1 MKNILGRRTKS
12 PLVRRPIL
20 FNTCVNIPMSSQL
33 LAVYCPRK
41 IHILRLPGT
50 PDGLKD
56 RPLFTEQGRGG
67 RCCPYLRDSEGHP
80 YSGGLSPHR
89 YHSPAEFPLR
99 CGQRSSTGKSS
110 CPEHPPRQ
118 KKSHSSF
125 FYRRKSEKNP
135 GYGWARMV
143 QVILWISSF

>member
-56 RPLFTEQGRGG
+56 RPLFTEQGRGDDAV
-67 RCCPYLRDSEGHP
+67 RIYETRKDILIL
-80 YSGGLSPHR
+80 GG
-89 YHSPAEFPLR
+89 
-99 CGQRSSTGKSS
+99 
-110 CPEHPPRQ
+110 
-118 KKSHSSF
+118 
-125 FYRRKSEKNP
+125 YRRIDTI
-135 GYGWARMV
+135 A
-143 QVILWISSF
+143 QQSSRLDAV

>member
-1 MKNILGRRTKS
+1 
-12 PLVRRPIL
+12 
-20 FNTCVNIPMSSQL
+20 MSSQL

-56 RPLFTEQGRGG
+56 RPLFTEQGRGDG
-67 RCCPYLRDSEGHP
+67 AVRIYETRKDILILGGYRRIDTIAQQSSRLDAANGHP
-80 YSGGLSPHR
+80 QGKVAVRNTLHAR
-89 YHSPAEFPLR
+89 KNLIHHSFII
-99 CGQRSSTGKSS
+99 
-110 CPEHPPRQ
+110 
-118 KKSHSSF
+118 
-125 FYRRKSEKNP
+125 KSEKNP

>member
-1 MKNILGRRTKS
+1 MVKILYIRRDFPMTKIT
-12 PLVRRPIL
+12 LRRIFSKHVL
-20 FNTCVNIPMSSQL
+20 LKRTQFRLTQAQL
-33 LAVYCPRK
+33 AEAVGTSHGWIQKIESGKKMPGFFLAIKLAVFLE
-41 IHILRLPGT
+41 I
-50 PDGLKD
+50 D
-56 RPLFTEQGRGG
+56 
-67 RCCPYLRDSEGHP
+67 
-80 YSGGLSPHR
+80 
-89 YHSPAEFPLR
+89 SPAEFPLR